1 MSSKN
6 AKKSEQRKSN
16 QQQDGAQA
24 SQNKQIQSTTQGEQI
39 QSPQAVQDKQTQPPQ
54 VQNQPLQ
61 TQAKLPQEQVQPPAP
76 QNESPQAQP
85 EQQTR
90 RQQPAPPQTFQNQT
104 AQYVVFNYSKKG
116 TVIGQSVAYGIGLF
130 FSVGFA
136 AQLLSMNTSIEKFT
150 DVSSYFFIQS
160 VKVFMSVVLGILI
173 IGSIGLWIT
182 YLSNRDKNIAK
193 VAAICTLFI
202 SIASFVTLWLYLN
215 FYAVV
220 GFGDVAFFI
229 SPIPFSVMILGI
241 VWCTSVFK
249 YQNEKSAHYAVPS
262 GGLPIDNQPQ
272 SQYPQQA
279 QSAAAVPPQGQALYS
294 SVSQQYPQN
303 TVSYPDGYG
312 NYGVPQQASRASMMP
327 MALAIFAGIMLG
339 ILSVVGFSQE
349 IVGTAITVA
358 YSIAALTA
366 FASLAVLLI
375 TYFSAAS
382 VLKPRVRKIIRIAVG
397 SLLLI
402 LMILATINSAL
413 SYGMSHAE
421 GFGMAEAVGFGL
433 AVGVPVVLLSINL
446 FISSGKE

>member
-24 SQNKQIQSTTQGEQI
+24 SQSKQHNQPPVQGEQ
-39 QSPQAVQDKQTQPPQ
+39 PQPPQ
-54 VQNQPLQ
+54 
-61 TQAKLPQEQVQPPAP
+61 TQAELPQKQVQPPAS
-76 QNESPQAQP
+76 QNEPPQAQP
-85 EQQTR
+85 EQQA
-90 RQQPAPPQTFQNQT
+90 QPAAAVPPQTFQNQT

-136 AQLLSMNTSIEKFT
+136 TQLLSMNTSIEKFT

-262 GGLPIDNQPQ
+262 GGLPIDLQRPNQPQ
-272 SQYPQQA
+272 SQYSQQT
-279 QSAAAVPPQGQALYS
+279 QPAAAVPPQGQALYL
-294 SVSQQYPQN
+294 SVPQQYSQN

-349 IVGTAITVA
+349 IVGTGITVA

-382 VLKPRVRKIIRIAVG
+382 ALKPRVRKIIRIAVG
-397 SLLLI
+397 ALLLI
-402 LMILATINSAL
+402 LMVLATINSAL

>member
-16 QQQDGAQA
+16 QQQDSARP
-24 SQNKQIQSTTQGEQI
+24 SQSKQHNQPPVQGEQ
-39 QSPQAVQDKQTQPPQ
+39 PQPPQ
-54 VQNQPLQ
+54 TQNQTLQ
-61 TQAKLPQEQVQPPAP
+61 TQTKPPQEQVQPPAP
-76 QNESPQAQP
+76 PNEPPQAQP
-85 EQQTR
+85 EQQT
-90 RQQPAPPQTFQNQT
+90 QPAAALPPQAFQNQT

-229 SPIPFSVMILGI
+229 SPIPFGVMILGI

-262 GGLPIDNQPQ
+262 GGLPIDLQRPNQ
-272 SQYPQQA
+272 SQSQHSQ
-279 QSAAAVPPQGQALYS
+279 PQGQALYS
-294 SVSQQYPQN
+294 SVPQQYPQN

-327 MALAIFAGIMLG
+327 MALAVFAGIMLG

-349 IVGTAITVA
+349 IVGTGITVA

-382 VLKPRVRKIIRIAVG
+382 ALKPRVRKIIRIAVG
-397 SLLLI
+397 ALLLI
-402 LMILATINSAL
+402 LMVLATINSAL

-421 GFGMAEAVGFGL
+421 GFGVADTVAFGL
-433 AVGVPVVLLSINL
+433 VVGVTVVLLSINL

>member
-6 AKKSEQRKSN
+6 AKKSEQRRSN
-16 QQQDGAQA
+16 QQQDSAQA
-24 SQNKQIQSTTQGEQI
+24 SQSKQHNQPPVQGEQ
-39 QSPQAVQDKQTQPPQ
+39 PQPPQ
-54 VQNQPLQ
+54 TQNQPLQ
-61 TQAKLPQEQVQPPAP
+61 TQAEPPQKQVQPPAS
-76 QNESPQAQP
+76 QNELPQAQP
-85 EQQTR
+85 EQQA
-90 RQQPAPPQTFQNQT
+90 QPAVALPPQTFQNQT

-262 GGLPIDNQPQ
+262 GGLPIDLQRPNQ
-272 SQYPQQA
+272 SQSQHSQ
-279 QSAAAVPPQGQALYS
+279 PQGQALYS
-294 SVSQQYPQN
+294 SVSQQYSQN

-349 IVGTAITVA
+349 IVGTGITVA

-397 SLLLI
+397 ALLLI
-402 LMILATINSAL
+402 LMVLATINSAL

-421 GFGMAEAVGFGL
+421 GFGVADTVAFGL
-433 AVGVPVVLLSINL
+433 VVGVPVVLLSINL

>member
-1 MSSKN
+1 MSSKS
-6 AKKSEQRKSN
+6 AKKSEQRRSN
-16 QQQDGAQA
+16 QQQDSAQA
-24 SQNKQIQSTTQGEQI
+24 SQSKQHNQPPVQGEQ
-39 QSPQAVQDKQTQPPQ
+39 PQPPQ
-54 VQNQPLQ
+54 TQNRPLQ
-61 TQAKLPQEQVQPPAP
+61 TQAEPSQKQVQLPAP
-76 QNESPQAQP
+76 QNEPPQAQP
-85 EQQTR
+85 EQQA
-90 RQQPAPPQTFQNQT
+90 QSAAALPSQTFQNQT

-262 GGLPIDNQPQ
+262 GGLPIDLQRPNQPQ
-272 SQYPQQA
+272 SQHSQ
-279 QSAAAVPPQGQALYS
+279 PQGQALYS
-294 SVSQQYPQN
+294 SVPQQYPQN

-312 NYGVPQQASRASMMP
+312 NYDVPQQASRASMMP

-349 IVGTAITVA
+349 IVGTAITVV

-397 SLLLI
+397 ALLLI
-402 LMILATINSAL
+402 LMVLATINSAL

-421 GFGMAEAVGFGL
+421 GFGVADTVAFGL
-433 AVGVPVVLLSINL
+433 VVGVPVVLLSINL

>member
-16 QQQDGAQA
+16 QRQDSAQA
-24 SQNKQIQSTTQGEQI
+24 SQSKQHNQPPFQGEQ
-39 QSPQAVQDKQTQPPQ
+39 PQLPQT
-54 VQNQPLQ
+54 QNQPLQ
-61 TQAKLPQEQVQPPAP
+61 TQAEPSQKQVQPPAP
-76 QNESPQAQP
+76 QNEPPQAQP
-85 EQQTR
+85 EQQN
-90 RQQPAPPQTFQNQT
+90 QPAAAVPPQTFQNQT

-136 AQLLSMNTSIEKFT
+136 AQLLSMNASIEKFT

-262 GGLPIDNQPQ
+262 GGLPIDLQRPNQPQ
-272 SQYPQQA
+272 SQY
-279 QSAAAVPPQGQALYS
+279 S
-294 SVSQQYPQN
+294 QN

-312 NYGVPQQASRASMMP
+312 NYGVPQQVSRASMMP
-327 MALAIFAGIMLG
+327 MALAVFAGIMLG

-349 IVGTAITVA
+349 IVGTGITVA

-397 SLLLI
+397 ALLLI
-402 LMILATINSAL
+402 LMVLATINSAL

-421 GFGMAEAVGFGL
+421 GFGMADTVAFGL
-433 AVGVPVVLLSINL
+433 VVGVPVVLLSINL
-446 FISSGKE
+446 FISSGKEQEKNSRRA

>member
-16 QQQDGAQA
+16 QQQDSARP
-24 SQNKQIQSTTQGEQI
+24 SQSKQHNQPPVQGEQ
-39 QSPQAVQDKQTQPPQ
+39 PQPPQ
-54 VQNQPLQ
+54 TQNQTLQ
-61 TQAKLPQEQVQPPAP
+61 TQTKPPQEQVQPPAP
-76 QNESPQAQP
+76 QNEPPQAQP
-85 EQQTR
+85 EQQI
-90 RQQPAPPQTFQNQT
+90 QPAAALPPQAFQNQT

-262 GGLPIDNQPQ
+262 GGLPIDLQRPNQPQ
-272 SQYPQQA
+272 SQHSQ
-279 QSAAAVPPQGQALYS
+279 PQGQALYS
-294 SVSQQYPQN
+294 SVTQQYPQN

-397 SLLLI
+397 ALLLI
-402 LMILATINSAL
+402 LMVLATINSAL

-421 GFGMAEAVGFGL
+421 GFGVADTVAFGL

>member
-1 MSSKN
+1 MSSKS

-39 QSPQAVQDKQTQPPQ
+39 QSPQAVQDEQTQPPQ
-54 VQNQPLQ
+54 VQNQPPQ
-61 TQAKLPQEQVQPPAP
+61 TQAEPPQKQVQPPA
-76 QNESPQAQP
+76 
-85 EQQTR
+85 
-90 RQQPAPPQTFQNQT
+90 PQTFQNQT

-160 VKVFMSVVLGILI
+160 VKVFMSVVLGIFI

-182 YLSNRDKNIAK
+182 YLSNRNKNIAK

-220 GFGDVAFFI
+220 GFGDVAFFL
-229 SPIPFSVMILGI
+229 SPIPFGVMILGI

-262 GGLPIDNQPQ
+262 GGLPIDLQRPNQPQ
-272 SQYPQQA
+272 SQYSQQT
-279 QSAAAVPPQGQALYS
+279 QPAAAVPPQGQALYS
-294 SVSQQYPQN
+294 SVPQQYPQN

-312 NYGVPQQASRASMMP
+312 NYGVPQQVSRASMMP

-349 IVGTAITVA
+349 IVGTGITVA

-366 FASLAVLLI
+366 FASLAILLI

-382 VLKPRVRKIIRIAVG
+382 ALKPRVRKIIRIAVG
-397 SLLLI
+397 ALLLI
-402 LMILATINSAL
+402 LMVLATINSAL

-421 GFGMAEAVGFGL
+421 GFGVADTVAFGL
-433 AVGVPVVLLSINL
+433 VVGVPVVLLSINL

>member
-16 QQQDGAQA
+16 QQQDSARP
-24 SQNKQIQSTTQGEQI
+24 SQSKQHNQPPVQGEQ
-39 QSPQAVQDKQTQPPQ
+39 PQPPQ
-54 VQNQPLQ
+54 TQNQPLQ
-61 TQAKLPQEQVQPPAP
+61 TQTEPPQKQVQPPAP
-76 QNESPQAQP
+76 QNEPPQAQP
-85 EQQTR
+85 EQQN
-90 RQQPAPPQTFQNQT
+90 QPAAAVPPQTFQNQT

-220 GFGDVAFFI
+220 GFGDVAFFL
-229 SPIPFSVMILGI
+229 SPIPFGVMILGI

-262 GGLPIDNQPQ
+262 GGPIDLQRPNQPQ
-272 SQYPQQA
+272 SQYSQ
-279 QSAAAVPPQGQALYS
+279 PQGQALYS
-294 SVSQQYPQN
+294 SVPQQYPQN

-312 NYGVPQQASRASMMP
+312 DYNVPQQASRASMMP

-349 IVGTAITVA
+349 IVGTGITVA

-397 SLLLI
+397 ALLLI
-402 LMILATINSAL
+402 LMVLATINSAL

-421 GFGMAEAVGFGL
+421 GFGVADTVAFGL
-433 AVGVPVVLLSINL
+433 VVGVPVVLLSINL

>member
-16 QQQDGAQA
+16 QQQDSAQA
-24 SQNKQIQSTTQGEQI
+24 SQNKQHNQPPVQGEQ
-39 QSPQAVQDKQTQPPQ
+39 PQ
-54 VQNQPLQ
+54 
-61 TQAKLPQEQVQPPAP
+61 
-76 QNESPQAQP
+76 
-85 EQQTR
+85 
-90 RQQPAPPQTFQNQT
+90 PPQTFQNQT

-220 GFGDVAFFI
+220 GFGDVAFFL
-229 SPIPFSVMILGI
+229 SPIPFGVMILGI
-241 VWCTSVFK
+241 VWCTGVFK

-262 GGLPIDNQPQ
+262 GSPIDLQCPNQSQ
-272 SQYPQQA
+272 SQYSQQA

-294 SVSQQYPQN
+294 SVPQQYPQN

-349 IVGTAITVA
+349 IIGTAITVT

-446 FISSGKE
+446 FTSSGKE

>member
-24 SQNKQIQSTTQGEQI
+24 SQNKQRNQPPVQGEQ
-39 QSPQAVQDKQTQPPQ
+39 PQPPQ
-54 VQNQPLQ
+54 
-61 TQAKLPQEQVQPPAP
+61 A
-76 QNESPQAQP
+76 
-85 EQQTR
+85 
-90 RQQPAPPQTFQNQT
+90 FQNQT

-220 GFGDVAFFI
+220 GFGDVAFFL
-229 SPIPFSVMILGI
+229 SPIPFGVMILGI
-241 VWCTSVFK
+241 VWCTGVFK

-262 GGLPIDNQPQ
+262 GSPIDLQCPNQSQ
-272 SQYPQQA
+272 SQYSQ
-279 QSAAAVPPQGQALYS
+279 PQGQALYS
-294 SVSQQYPQN
+294 SVSQQYSQN

-349 IVGTAITVA
+349 IVGTGITVA

-382 VLKPRVRKIIRIAVG
+382 VLKSRVRKIIRIAVG
-397 SLLLI
+397 ALLLI
-402 LMILATINSAL
+402 LMVLATINSAL

-421 GFGMAEAVGFGL
+421 GFGVADTVAFGL
-433 AVGVPVVLLSINL
+433 VVGVPVVLLSINL

>member
-16 QQQDGAQA
+16 QQQDGAQT
-24 SQNKQIQSTTQGEQI
+24 SQSKQHNQPPVQGEQ
-39 QSPQAVQDKQTQPPQ
+39 PQPPQ
-54 VQNQPLQ
+54 TQNQPLHI
-61 TQAKLPQEQVQPPAP
+61 QAKPPQEQVQSPAP
-76 QNESPQAQP
+76 QNEPPQAQP
-85 EQQTR
+85 EQQN
-90 RQQPAPPQTFQNQT
+90 QPAAAVPPQTFQDQT

-262 GGLPIDNQPQ
+262 GGLPIDLQRPNQ
-272 SQYPQQA
+272 SQSQHSQ
-279 QSAAAVPPQGQALYS
+279 PQGQALYS
-294 SVSQQYPQN
+294 SVPQQYPQN

-327 MALAIFAGIMLG
+327 MALAVFAGIMLG

-349 IVGTAITVA
+349 IVGTGITVA

-397 SLLLI
+397 ALLLI
-402 LMILATINSAL
+402 LMVLATINSAL

-421 GFGMAEAVGFGL
+421 GFGVADTVAFGL
-433 AVGVPVVLLSINL
+433 VVGVPVVLLSINL

>member
-6 AKKSEQRKSN
+6 AKKSEQRRSN
-16 QQQDGAQA
+16 QQQDSAQA
-24 SQNKQIQSTTQGEQI
+24 SQSKQHNQPPVQGEQ
-39 QSPQAVQDKQTQPPQ
+39 PQPPQ
-54 VQNQPLQ
+54 TQNRPLQ
-61 TQAKLPQEQVQPPAP
+61 TQAEPSQKQVQLPAP
-76 QNESPQAQP
+76 QNEPPRAQP
-85 EQQTR
+85 EQQA
-90 RQQPAPPQTFQNQT
+90 QPAAALPSQTFQNQT

-220 GFGDVAFFI
+220 GFGDVAFFL

-262 GGLPIDNQPQ
+262 GGLPIDLQRPNQ
-272 SQYPQQA
+272 SQSQHSQ
-279 QSAAAVPPQGQALYS
+279 PQGQALYS
-294 SVSQQYPQN
+294 SVPQQYPQN

-312 NYGVPQQASRASMMP
+312 NYDVPQQASRASMMP
-327 MALAIFAGIMLG
+327 MALAVFAGIMLG

-349 IVGTAITVA
+349 IVGTAITVV

-397 SLLLI
+397 ALLLI
-402 LMILATINSAL
+402 LMVLATINSAL

-421 GFGMAEAVGFGL
+421 GFGVADTVAFGL
-433 AVGVPVVLLSINL
+433 VVGVPVVLLSINL

>member
-1 MSSKN
+1 MSSKS

-16 QQQDGAQA
+16 QQQDSAQA
-24 SQNKQIQSTTQGEQI
+24 SQNKQCNQPPVQGEQ
-39 QSPQAVQDKQTQPPQ
+39 PQPPQ
-54 VQNQPLQ
+54 TQNQPLQ
-61 TQAKLPQEQVQPPAP
+61 TQAEPPQKQVQPPAS
-76 QNESPQAQP
+76 QNEPPQAQP
-85 EQQTR
+85 EQQA
-90 RQQPAPPQTFQNQT
+90 QPAAALPPQTFQNQT

-272 SQYPQQA
+272 SQYSQQA

-294 SVSQQYPQN
+294 SVPQQYPQN

-312 NYGVPQQASRASMMP
+312 DYNVPQQASRASMMP

-397 SLLLI
+397 VLLLI
-402 LMILATINSAL
+402 LMVLATINSAL

-421 GFGMAEAVGFGL
+421 GFGVADTVAFGL
-433 AVGVPVVLLSINL
+433 VVGVPVVLLSINL

>member
-6 AKKSEQRKSN
+6 AKKSEQRRSN
-16 QQQDGAQA
+16 QQQDA
-24 SQNKQIQSTTQGEQI
+24 E
-39 QSPQAVQDKQTQPPQ
+39 PPQ
-54 VQNQPLQ
+54 
-61 TQAKLPQEQVQPPAP
+61 KQVQPPAP
-76 QNESPQAQP
+76 QNEPPQAQP
-85 EQQTR
+85 EQQN
-90 RQQPAPPQTFQNQT
+90 QPAAAVPPQTFQNQT

-160 VKVFMSVVLGILI
+160 VKVCMSVVLGILI

-182 YLSNRDKNIAK
+182 YLTNRDKNIAK

-262 GGLPIDNQPQ
+262 GGLPIDLQRPNQPQ
-272 SQYPQQA
+272 SQHSQ
-279 QSAAAVPPQGQALYS
+279 PQGQALYS
-294 SVSQQYPQN
+294 SVPQQYPQN
-303 TVSYPDGYG
+303 TISYPDGYG
-312 NYGVPQQASRASMMP
+312 NYDVPQQASRASMMP

-397 SLLLI
+397 ALLLI
-402 LMILATINSAL
+402 LMVLATINSAL

-421 GFGMAEAVGFGL
+421 GFGVADTVAFGL
-433 AVGVPVVLLSINL
+433 VVGVPVVLLSINL

>member
-1 MSSKN
+1 MSSKS

-16 QQQDGAQA
+16 QQQDSAQA
-24 SQNKQIQSTTQGEQI
+24 SQNKQRNQPPVQGEQ
-39 QSPQAVQDKQTQPPQ
+39 PQPPQ
-54 VQNQPLQ
+54 
-61 TQAKLPQEQVQPPAP
+61 A
-76 QNESPQAQP
+76 
-85 EQQTR
+85 
-90 RQQPAPPQTFQNQT
+90 FQNQT

-220 GFGDVAFFI
+220 GFGDVAFFL

-262 GGLPIDNQPQ
+262 GGLPIDLQRPNQPQ
-272 SQYPQQA
+272 SQYSQ
-279 QSAAAVPPQGQALYS
+279 PQGQALYS
-294 SVSQQYPQN
+294 SVPQQYSQN

-349 IVGTAITVA
+349 IVGTGITVA

-382 VLKPRVRKIIRIAVG
+382 ALKPRVRKIIRIAVG
-397 SLLLI
+397 ALLLI
-402 LMILATINSAL
+402 LMVLATINSAL

-421 GFGMAEAVGFGL
+421 GFGVADTVAFGL
-433 AVGVPVVLLSINL
+433 VVVIPVTLLSINL
-446 FISSGKE
+446 FISSEKE

>member
-6 AKKSEQRKSN
+6 AKKSEQRRSN
-16 QQQDGAQA
+16 QQQDSARP
-24 SQNKQIQSTTQGEQI
+24 SQSKQHNQPPVQGEQ
-39 QSPQAVQDKQTQPPQ
+39 PQPPQ
-54 VQNQPLQ
+54 TQNRPLQ
-61 TQAKLPQEQVQPPAP
+61 TQAEPSQKQVQLPAP
-76 QNESPQAQP
+76 QNEPPQAQP
-85 EQQTR
+85 EQQA
-90 RQQPAPPQTFQNQT
+90 QSAAALPSQTFQNQT

-262 GGLPIDNQPQ
+262 GGLPIDLQRPNQPQ
-272 SQYPQQA
+272 SQHSQ
-279 QSAAAVPPQGQALYS
+279 PQGQALYS
-294 SVSQQYPQN
+294 SVPQQYPQN

-312 NYGVPQQASRASMMP
+312 NYDVPQQASRASMMP

-349 IVGTAITVA
+349 IVGTAITVV

-397 SLLLI
+397 ALLLI
-402 LMILATINSAL
+402 LMVLATINSAL

-421 GFGMAEAVGFGL
+421 GFGVADTVAFGL
-433 AVGVPVVLLSINL
+433 VVGVPVVLLSINL

>member
-16 QQQDGAQA
+16 QQQDSAQA
-24 SQNKQIQSTTQGEQI
+24 SQSKQHNQPPVQGDQ
-39 QSPQAVQDKQTQPPQ
+39 PQPPQ
-54 VQNQPLQ
+54 TQNQPLQ
-61 TQAKLPQEQVQPPAP
+61 TQAEPPQKQVQPPAP
-76 QNESPQAQP
+76 QNEPPRAQP
-85 EQQTR
+85 EQQN
-90 RQQPAPPQTFQNQT
+90 QPAATVPPQTFQNQT

-312 NYGVPQQASRASMMP
+312 NYDVPQQASRASMMP

-349 IVGTAITVA
+349 IVGTGITVA

-397 SLLLI
+397 ALLLI
-402 LMILATINSAL
+402 LMVLATINSAL

-421 GFGMAEAVGFGL
+421 GFGVADTVAFGL

>member
-6 AKKSEQRKSN
+6 AKKSEQRISN
-16 QQQDGAQA
+16 QQQDSARL
-24 SQNKQIQSTTQGEQI
+24 SQSKQHNQPPFQGEQ
-39 QSPQAVQDKQTQPPQ
+39 PQPPQ
-54 VQNQPLQ
+54 TQNQPLQ
-61 TQAKLPQEQVQPPAP
+61 TQAKPPQKQVQPPAP
-76 QNESPQAQP
+76 QNEPPRAQP
-85 EQQTR
+85 EQQA
-90 RQQPAPPQTFQNQT
+90 QPAAAVPPQTFQNQT

-262 GGLPIDNQPQ
+262 GGLPIDLQRPNQPQ
-272 SQYPQQA
+272 SQHSQ
-279 QSAAAVPPQGQALYS
+279 PQGQALYS
-294 SVSQQYPQN
+294 SVTQQYPQN

-349 IVGTAITVA
+349 IVGTGITVA

-397 SLLLI
+397 ALLLI
-402 LMILATINSAL
+402 LMVLATINSAL

-421 GFGMAEAVGFGL
+421 GFGVADTVAFGL
-433 AVGVPVVLLSINL
+433 VVGVPVVLLSINL

>member
-6 AKKSEQRKSN
+6 AKKSEQRRSN
-16 QQQDGAQA
+16 QQQDSAQA
-24 SQNKQIQSTTQGEQI
+24 SQSKQHNQSPFQGEQ
-39 QSPQAVQDKQTQPPQ
+39 PQPPQ
-54 VQNQPLQ
+54 TQNQPLQ
-61 TQAKLPQEQVQPPAP
+61 TQAEPPQKQVQPPAP
-76 QNESPQAQP
+76 QNEPPQAQP

-90 RQQPAPPQTFQNQT
+90 RQQPVPPQTFQNQT

-262 GGLPIDNQPQ
+262 GGLPIDLQRPNQPQ
-272 SQYPQQA
+272 SQYSQ
-279 QSAAAVPPQGQALYS
+279 PQGQALYS
-294 SVSQQYPQN
+294 SVPQQYPQN

-312 NYGVPQQASRASMMP
+312 NYDVPQQASRASMMP

-349 IVGTAITVA
+349 IVGTGITVA

-397 SLLLI
+397 ALLLI
-402 LMILATINSAL
+402 LMVLATINSAL

-421 GFGMAEAVGFGL
+421 GFGVADTVAFGL
-433 AVGVPVVLLSINL
+433 VVGVPVVLLSINL

>member
-6 AKKSEQRKSN
+6 AKKSEQRRSN
-16 QQQDGAQA
+16 QQQDSAQA
-24 SQNKQIQSTTQGEQI
+24 SQSKQHNQPPVQGEQ
-39 QSPQAVQDKQTQPPQ
+39 PQPPQ
-54 VQNQPLQ
+54 TQNQPLQ
-61 TQAKLPQEQVQPPAP
+61 TKTEPPQKQVQPPAS
-76 QNESPQAQP
+76 QNEPPQAQP
-85 EQQTR
+85 EQQA
-90 RQQPAPPQTFQNQT
+90 QPAAALPPQTFQNQT

-193 VAAICTLFI
+193 AAAICTLFI

-262 GGLPIDNQPQ
+262 GGLPIDLQRPNQ
-272 SQYPQQA
+272 SQSQHSQ
-279 QSAAAVPPQGQALYS
+279 PQGQALYS
-294 SVSQQYPQN
+294 SVSQQYSQN

-349 IVGTAITVA
+349 IVGTGITVA

-397 SLLLI
+397 ALLLI
-402 LMILATINSAL
+402 LMVLATINSAL

-421 GFGMAEAVGFGL
+421 GFGVADTVAFGL
-433 AVGVPVVLLSINL
+433 VVGVPVVLLSINL

>member
-6 AKKSEQRKSN
+6 AKKSEQRRSN
-16 QQQDGAQA
+16 QQQDSAQA
-24 SQNKQIQSTTQGEQI
+24 SQSKQHNQPPVQGEQ
-39 QSPQAVQDKQTQPPQ
+39 PQPPQ
-54 VQNQPLQ
+54 TQNQPLQ
-61 TQAKLPQEQVQPPAP
+61 TQAEPPQKQVQPLAP
-76 QNESPQAQP
+76 QNEPPQAQP
-85 EQQTR
+85 EQQA
-90 RQQPAPPQTFQNQT
+90 QPAAALSPQTFQNQT

-262 GGLPIDNQPQ
+262 GGLPIDLQRPNQPQ
-272 SQYPQQA
+272 SQYSQ
-279 QSAAAVPPQGQALYS
+279 PQGRALYS
-294 SVSQQYPQN
+294 SVPQQYPQN

-327 MALAIFAGIMLG
+327 MALAVFVGIMLG

-349 IVGTAITVA
+349 IVGTGITVA

-397 SLLLI
+397 ALLLI
-402 LMILATINSAL
+402 LMVLATINSAL

-421 GFGMAEAVGFGL
+421 GFGVADTVAFGL
-433 AVGVPVVLLSINL
+433 VVGVPVVLLSINL

>member
-6 AKKSEQRKSN
+6 AKKSEQRQSN
-16 QQQDGAQA
+16 QRQDSAQA
-24 SQNKQIQSTTQGEQI
+24 SQSKQHNQPPAQDEQ
-39 QSPQAVQDKQTQPPQ
+39 PQPPQ
-54 VQNQPLQ
+54 TQNQPLQ
-61 TQAKLPQEQVQPPAP
+61 TQAEPSQEQVQPPAP
-76 QNESPQAQP
+76 QIEPPQAQS
-85 EQQTR
+85 EQQA
-90 RQQPAPPQTFQNQT
+90 QPAAALPPQTFQNQT

-262 GGLPIDNQPQ
+262 GGLPIDLQRPNQPQ
-272 SQYPQQA
+272 SQYSQ
-279 QSAAAVPPQGQALYS
+279 PQGQALYS
-294 SVSQQYPQN
+294 SVPQQYPQN

-327 MALAIFAGIMLG
+327 MALAVFAGIMLG

-349 IVGTAITVA
+349 IVGTGITVA

-397 SLLLI
+397 ALLLI
-402 LMILATINSAL
+402 LMVLATINSAL

-421 GFGMAEAVGFGL
+421 GFGVADTVAFGL
-433 AVGVPVVLLSINL
+433 VVGVPVVLLSINL

>member
-6 AKKSEQRKSN
+6 AKKSEQRISN
-16 QQQDGAQA
+16 QQQDSARP
-24 SQNKQIQSTTQGEQI
+24 SQSKQHNQPPVQGDQ
-39 QSPQAVQDKQTQPPQ
+39 PQPPQ
-54 VQNQPLQ
+54 TQNQPLQ
-61 TQAKLPQEQVQPPAP
+61 IQAKPPQEQVQSPAP
-76 QNESPQAQP
+76 QNEPSQAQP
-85 EQQTR
+85 EQQA
-90 RQQPAPPQTFQNQT
+90 QPAAAVPPQTFHNQT

-262 GGLPIDNQPQ
+262 GSPIDLQRPNQPQ
-272 SQYPQQA
+272 SQYSQQA
-279 QSAAAVPPQGQALYS
+279 QSAAAVSPQGQALYS
-294 SVSQQYPQN
+294 SVPQQYPQN

-312 NYGVPQQASRASMMP
+312 NYSVPQQASRASMMP

-349 IVGTAITVA
+349 IVGTAITVV

-397 SLLLI
+397 ALLLI
-402 LMILATINSAL
+402 LMVLATINSAL

-433 AVGVPVVLLSINL
+433 VVGVPVVLLSINL

>member
-6 AKKSEQRKSN
+6 AKKSEQRRSN
-16 QQQDGAQA
+16 QQQDSAQA
-24 SQNKQIQSTTQGEQI
+24 SQSKQHNQPPVQGEQ
-39 QSPQAVQDKQTQPPQ
+39 PQPSQT
-54 VQNQPLQ
+54 QNQPLQ
-61 TQAKLPQEQVQPPAP
+61 TQAEPPQKQVQPPAS
-76 QNESPQAQP
+76 QNEPPQVQP
-85 EQQTR
+85 EQQA
-90 RQQPAPPQTFQNQT
+90 QPAAALPPQTFQNQT

-262 GGLPIDNQPQ
+262 GGLPIDLQRPNQSQ
-272 SQYPQQA
+272 SQYSQ
-279 QSAAAVPPQGQALYS
+279 PQGQALYS
-294 SVSQQYPQN
+294 SVPQQYPQN

-312 NYGVPQQASRASMMP
+312 NYGVPQQVPRAGIVP
-327 MALAIFAGIMLG
+327 MAMAIVAGFILAAVAAHDPNLMGI
-339 ILSVVGFSQE
+339 
-349 IVGTAITVA
+349 GTTMAII
-358 YSIAALTA
+358 YSIAVCLIV
-366 FASLAVLLI
+366 LPLLI
-375 TYFSAAS
+375 LIVVYFSAAGRM
-382 VLKPRVRKIIRIAVG
+382 KPRTNKIIRIIVG
-397 SLLLI
+397 ILLLI
-402 LMILATINSAL
+402 LMVLAMMSFGLSYKSSFQEDFEVADAIAL
-413 SYGMSHAE
+413 SIVLGI
-421 GFGMAEAVGFGL
+421 
-433 AVGVPVVLLSINL
+433 PVVSVSTSL

>member
-6 AKKSEQRKSN
+6 AKKSEQRRSN
-16 QQQDGAQA
+16 QQQDSAQA
-24 SQNKQIQSTTQGEQI
+24 SQSKQHNQPPVQGEQ
-39 QSPQAVQDKQTQPPQ
+39 PQPPQ
-54 VQNQPLQ
+54 TQNQPLQ
-61 TQAKLPQEQVQPPAP
+61 TKTEPPQKQVQPPAS
-76 QNESPQAQP
+76 QNEPPQAQP
-85 EQQTR
+85 EQQA
-90 RQQPAPPQTFQNQT
+90 QPAAALPPQTFQNQT

-136 AQLLSMNTSIEKFT
+136 AQLLSMNASIEKFT

-229 SPIPFSVMILGI
+229 SPIPFGVMILGI

-272 SQYPQQA
+272 SQYSQQA

-294 SVSQQYPQN
+294 SVPQQYPQN

-312 NYGVPQQASRASMMP
+312 DYNVPQQASRASMMP

-397 SLLLI
+397 ALLLI
-402 LMILATINSAL
+402 LMVLATINSAL

-421 GFGMAEAVGFGL
+421 GFGVADTVAFGL

>member
-6 AKKSEQRKSN
+6 AKKSEQRQSN
-16 QQQDGAQA
+16 QQQDSAQA
-24 SQNKQIQSTTQGEQI
+24 SQSKQHNQPPVQGEQ
-39 QSPQAVQDKQTQPPQ
+39 PQPPQ
-54 VQNQPLQ
+54 TQNQPLQ
-61 TQAKLPQEQVQPPAP
+61 TQAEPPQKQVQPPAP
-76 QNESPQAQP
+76 QNEPPRAQP
-85 EQQTR
+85 EQQA
-90 RQQPAPPQTFQNQT
+90 QPAAALPSQTFQNQT

-262 GGLPIDNQPQ
+262 GGLPIDLQRPNQPQ
-272 SQYPQQA
+272 SQHSQ
-279 QSAAAVPPQGQALYS
+279 PQGQALYS
-294 SVSQQYPQN
+294 SVPQQYPQN

-312 NYGVPQQASRASMMP
+312 NYDVPQQASRASMMP

-349 IVGTAITVA
+349 IVGTAITVV

-397 SLLLI
+397 ALLLI
-402 LMILATINSAL
+402 LMVLATINSAL

-421 GFGMAEAVGFGL
+421 GFGVADTVAFGL
-433 AVGVPVVLLSINL
+433 VVGVPVVLLSINL

>member
-6 AKKSEQRKSN
+6 AKKSEQRRSN
-16 QQQDGAQA
+16 QQQDSAQA
-24 SQNKQIQSTTQGEQI
+24 SQSKQHNQPPVQGEQ
-39 QSPQAVQDKQTQPPQ
+39 PQPPQ
-54 VQNQPLQ
+54 
-61 TQAKLPQEQVQPPAP
+61 TQAELPQKQVQPPAS
-76 QNESPQAQP
+76 QNEPPQAQP
-85 EQQTR
+85 EQQA
-90 RQQPAPPQTFQNQT
+90 QPAAALPPQTFQNQT

-160 VKVFMSVVLGILI
+160 VKVFMSVMLGILI

-262 GGLPIDNQPQ
+262 GGLPIDLQRPNQPQ
-272 SQYPQQA
+272 SQHSQ
-279 QSAAAVPPQGQALYS
+279 PQGQALYL
-294 SVSQQYPQN
+294 SVPQQYSQN

-312 NYGVPQQASRASMMP
+312 NYGVPQQASRAGMMP
-327 MALAIFAGIMLG
+327 MVLAIFAGIMLG

-349 IVGTAITVA
+349 IVGTVITII
-358 YSIAALTA
+358 YSIAALIA

-397 SLLLI
+397 ALLLI
-402 LMILATINSAL
+402 LMVLATINSAL

-421 GFGMAEAVGFGL
+421 GFGVADTVAFGL
-433 AVGVPVVLLSINL
+433 VVGVPVVLLSINL

>member
-1 MSSKN
+1 MSSKS

-16 QQQDGAQA
+16 QQQDSARP
-24 SQNKQIQSTTQGEQI
+24 SQSKQHNQPPFQGEQ
-39 QSPQAVQDKQTQPPQ
+39 PQPPQ
-54 VQNQPLQ
+54 TQNQPLQ
-61 TQAKLPQEQVQPPAP
+61 TQAEPPQKQVQPPAS
-76 QNESPQAQP
+76 QNEPPRAQP
-85 EQQTR
+85 EQQA
-90 RQQPAPPQTFQNQT
+90 QPAAALPPQTFQNQT

-262 GGLPIDNQPQ
+262 GGLPIDLQRPNQPQ
-272 SQYPQQA
+272 SQYSQ
-279 QSAAAVPPQGQALYS
+279 PQGQALYS
-294 SVSQQYPQN
+294 SVPQQYSQN

-327 MALAIFAGIMLG
+327 IALAIFAGIMLG

-349 IVGTAITVA
+349 IVGTGITVA

-382 VLKPRVRKIIRIAVG
+382 ALKPRVRKIIRIAVG
-397 SLLLI
+397 ALLLI
-402 LMILATINSAL
+402 LMVLATINSAL

-421 GFGMAEAVGFGL
+421 GFGVADTVAFGL
-433 AVGVPVVLLSINL
+433 VVVIPVTLLSINL
-446 FISSGKE
+446 FISSEKE

>member
-16 QQQDGAQA
+16 QQQDSVRP
-24 SQNKQIQSTTQGEQI
+24 SQSKQHNQPPVQGEQ
-39 QSPQAVQDKQTQPPQ
+39 PQPPQ
-54 VQNQPLQ
+54 TQNQPLQ
-61 TQAKLPQEQVQPPAP
+61 TKAEPPQKQVQSPAS
-76 QNESPQAQP
+76 QNEPPQAQP
-85 EQQTR
+85 EQQA
-90 RQQPAPPQTFQNQT
+90 QPAAALPSQTFQNQT

-262 GGLPIDNQPQ
+262 GGLPIDLQRPNQPQ
-272 SQYPQQA
+272 SQYSQ
-279 QSAAAVPPQGQALYS
+279 PQGQALYS
-294 SVSQQYPQN
+294 SVPQQYPQN

-312 NYGVPQQASRASMMP
+312 NYGVPQQVSRASMMP

-349 IVGTAITVA
+349 IVGTGITVA

-382 VLKPRVRKIIRIAVG
+382 ALKPRVRKIIRIAVG
-397 SLLLI
+397 ALLLI
-402 LMILATINSAL
+402 LMVLATINSAL

-421 GFGMAEAVGFGL
+421 GFGVADTVAFGL
-433 AVGVPVVLLSINL
+433 VVGVPVVLLSINL

>member
-1 MSSKN
+1 MSSKS

-16 QQQDGAQA
+16 QQQDSAQA
-24 SQNKQIQSTTQGEQI
+24 SQNKQHNQPPVQGEQ
-39 QSPQAVQDKQTQPPQ
+39 PQPPQ
-54 VQNQPLQ
+54 
-61 TQAKLPQEQVQPPAP
+61 A
-76 QNESPQAQP
+76 
-85 EQQTR
+85 
-90 RQQPAPPQTFQNQT
+90 FQNQT

-202 SIASFVTLWLYLN
+202 SIASFATLWLYLN

-220 GFGDVAFFI
+220 GFGDVAFFL
-229 SPIPFSVMILGI
+229 SPIPFGVMILGI

-249 YQNEKSAHYAVPS
+249 YQNEKSVHYAVPS
-262 GGLPIDNQPQ
+262 GGPIDLQRPNQPQ
-272 SQYPQQA
+272 PQYSQQA

-294 SVSQQYPQN
+294 SVPQQYPQN

-312 NYGVPQQASRASMMP
+312 NYDVPQQASRASMMP

-397 SLLLI
+397 ALLLI
-402 LMILATINSAL
+402 LMVLATINYAL

-421 GFGMAEAVGFGL
+421 GFGVADTVAFGL
-433 AVGVPVVLLSINL
+433 VVGVPVVLLSINL

>member
-24 SQNKQIQSTTQGEQI
+24 SQSKQHNQPPVQGEQ
-39 QSPQAVQDKQTQPPQ
+39 PQPPQ
-54 VQNQPLQ
+54 
-61 TQAKLPQEQVQPPAP
+61 TQAELPQKQVQPPAS
-76 QNESPQAQP
+76 QNEPPQAQP
-85 EQQTR
+85 EQQA
-90 RQQPAPPQTFQNQT
+90 QPAAAVPPQTFQNQT

-136 AQLLSMNTSIEKFT
+136 TQLLSMNTSIEKFT

-220 GFGDVAFFI
+220 GFGDVAFFL
-229 SPIPFSVMILGI
+229 SPIPFGVMILGI

-262 GGLPIDNQPQ
+262 GGLPIDLQRPNQPQ
-272 SQYPQQA
+272 SQYSQQT
-279 QSAAAVPPQGQALYS
+279 QPAAAVPPQGQALYL
-294 SVSQQYPQN
+294 SVPQQYSQN

-312 NYGVPQQASRASMMP
+312 NYGVPQQVSRASMMP

-349 IVGTAITVA
+349 IVGTGITVA

-382 VLKPRVRKIIRIAVG
+382 ALKPRVRKIIRIAVG
-397 SLLLI
+397 ALLLI
-402 LMILATINSAL
+402 LMVLATINSAL

>member
-1 MSSKN
+1 MSSKS

-16 QQQDGAQA
+16 QQQDSAQA
-24 SQNKQIQSTTQGEQI
+24 SQNKQRNQPPVQGEQ
-39 QSPQAVQDKQTQPPQ
+39 PQPPQ
-54 VQNQPLQ
+54 
-61 TQAKLPQEQVQPPAP
+61 A
-76 QNESPQAQP
+76 
-85 EQQTR
+85 
-90 RQQPAPPQTFQNQT
+90 FQNQT

-220 GFGDVAFFI
+220 GFGDVAFFL

-262 GGLPIDNQPQ
+262 GGLPIDLQRPNQPQ
-272 SQYPQQA
+272 SQYSQ
-279 QSAAAVPPQGQALYS
+279 PQGQALYS
-294 SVSQQYPQN
+294 SVPQQYPQN

-349 IVGTAITVA
+349 IVGTGITVA

-382 VLKPRVRKIIRIAVG
+382 ALKPRVRKIIRIAVG
-397 SLLLI
+397 ALLLI
-402 LMILATINSAL
+402 LMVLATINSAL

-421 GFGMAEAVGFGL
+421 GFGVADTVAFGL
-433 AVGVPVVLLSINL
+433 VVVIPVTLLSINL
-446 FISSGKE
+446 FISSEKE

>member
-16 QQQDGAQA
+16 QRQDNAQA
-24 SQNKQIQSTTQGEQI
+24 SQSKQHNQPPVQGEQP
-39 QSPQAVQDKQTQPPQ
+39 QSPQT
-54 VQNQPLQ
+54 QNQPLQ
-61 TQAKLPQEQVQPPAP
+61 TQAEPPQKQVQPPAS
-76 QNESPQAQP
+76 QNEPPRAQP
-85 EQQTR
+85 EQQA
-90 RQQPAPPQTFQNQT
+90 QPAAALPSQTFQNQT

-262 GGLPIDNQPQ
+262 GGLPIDLQRPNQPQ
-272 SQYPQQA
+272 SQHSQ
-279 QSAAAVPPQGQALYS
+279 PQGQALYS
-294 SVSQQYPQN
+294 SVPQQYPQN

-327 MALAIFAGIMLG
+327 MALAVFAGIMLG

-349 IVGTAITVA
+349 IVGTGITVA

-397 SLLLI
+397 ALLLI
-402 LMILATINSAL
+402 LMVLATINSAL

-421 GFGMAEAVGFGL
+421 GFGVADTVAFGL
-433 AVGVPVVLLSINL
+433 VVGVPVVLLSINL

>member
-16 QQQDGAQA
+16 QQQDSVRP
-24 SQNKQIQSTTQGEQI
+24 SQSKQHNQPPVQGEQ
-39 QSPQAVQDKQTQPPQ
+39 PQPPQ
-54 VQNQPLQ
+54 TQNQPLQ
-61 TQAKLPQEQVQPPAP
+61 TKAEPPQKQVQPPAS
-76 QNESPQAQP
+76 QNEPPQAQP
-85 EQQTR
+85 EQQA
-90 RQQPAPPQTFQNQT
+90 QPAAALPPQTFQNQT

-241 VWCTSVFK
+241 VWYTSVFK

-262 GGLPIDNQPQ
+262 GGLPIDLQRPNQPQ
-272 SQYPQQA
+272 SQYSQ
-279 QSAAAVPPQGQALYS
+279 PQGRALYS
-294 SVSQQYPQN
+294 SVPQQYPQN

-312 NYGVPQQASRASMMP
+312 NYDVPQQASRASMMP

-349 IVGTAITVA
+349 IVGTAITVV

-397 SLLLI
+397 ALLLI
-402 LMILATINSAL
+402 LMVLATINSAL

-421 GFGMAEAVGFGL
+421 GFGVADTVAFGL
-433 AVGVPVVLLSINL
+433 VVGVPVVLLSINL